1 MDAPSLSILGVA
13 ALIAGGIASIAGFGI
28 GSVLT
33 PTLSIWIDAR
43 LAVAAISIPHL
54 IGTAWRFWLLHPTT
68 HKTRRGDPGLKGRVD
83 RRVLWSFGIPSAAGG
98 IAGAVLNTVV
108 TSPALLMLLA
118 LLLLFVAAGELTG
131 FSRRLVLRGPL
142 AWVAG
147 ALSGALGGLVGNQG
161 GLRSAALLGFRMD
174 RDTFVATATAIGLI
188 VDAARMPVY
197 FAVYARELGTMITP
211 ILVATVGVVIGT
223 VVGGRILRR
232 IPEPH
237 FRRVVAVFLAVLGIW
252 LLTRV

>member
-1 MDAPSLSILGVA
+1 
-13 ALIAGGIASIAGFGI
+13 
-28 GSVLT
+28 
-33 PTLSIWIDAR
+33 
-43 LAVAAISIPHL
+43 
-54 IGTAWRFWLLHPTT
+54 
-68 HKTRRGDPGLKGRVD
+68 
-83 RRVLWSFGIPSAAGG
+83 
-98 IAGAVLNTVV
+98 
-108 TSPALLMLLA
+108 
-118 LLLLFVAAGELTG
+118 
-131 FSRRLVLRGPL
+131 
-142 AWVAG
+142 
-147 ALSGALGGLVGNQG
+147 
-161 GLRSAALLGFRMD
+161 MD